1 MSSSLD
7 NLFNDYNQCQ
17 AKYQSQFDYYHQML
31 NQILANWHAHKQ
43 GSMSASVGLYQFQLL
58 CMPMVTEMNE
68 TNIKQEADAL
78 DIASALRQDI
88 TNAQSDYN
96 NLLGVIQ
103 QNRTAASGQMAA
115 QELAQAMDKLQQDLH
130 YPGMTKIMGG
140 TVGGGASAI
149 ANIQN
154 FINDIKGQFFG
165 NPEQYYTNI
174 FAFSDH
180 YQFSFRVV
188 LNGMPITDIK
198 GSIYGSLGAAQALLN
213 KDLSFWRN
221 NHRRT
226 AFNFSKMRLTMVSVN
241 YQIRK
246 ITMNTLAP
254 AMHTVGHYA
263 VTGRQSYP
271 HIYSNLK
278 SIMKITGGSN
288 NTILQ
293 SVTSD
298 FTSMNQSVSGISSQ
312 IQASMNYLNQ
322 SLQQYYSIYKSIF
335 DSFSNY
341 MNYIIQKSGG

>member
-1 MSSSLD
+1 
-7 NLFNDYNQCQ
+7 
-17 AKYQSQFDYYHQML
+17 
-31 NQILANWHAHKQ
+31 
-43 GSMSASVGLYQFQLL
+43 
-58 CMPMVTEMNE
+58 
-68 TNIKQEADAL
+68 
-78 DIASALRQDI
+78 
-88 TNAQSDYN
+88 
-96 NLLGVIQ
+96 
-103 QNRTAASGQMAA
+103 MAA
-115 QELAQAMDKLQQDLH
+115 QELAQEMNKLQQDLH

-165 NPEQYYTNI
+165 QGIDKFTRSVNNSPAYTEYI
-174 FAFSDH
+174 FARVETPDGPMITYAIMTGHAKYSNFYHGPSWRGG
-180 YQFSFRVV
+180 YQFNETYFHA
-188 LNGMPITDIK
+188 GT
-198 GSIYGSLGAAQALLN
+198 
-213 KDLSFWRN
+213 
-221 NHRRT
+221 
-226 AFNFSKMRLTMVSVN
+226 
-241 YQIRK
+241 
-246 ITMNTLAP
+246 
-254 AMHTVGHYA
+254 
-263 VTGRQSYP
+263 SYP